1 MKYEIALDRDYP
13 DGQRDKTSL
22 GCSTGLLKKDLKV
35 PYISHCLVIILY
47 RSTMQIFLKTSQLI

>member
-22 GCSTGLLKKDLKV
+22 GYSTGLLKKDLKV
-35 PYISHCLVIILY
+35 PYI
-47 RSTMQIFLKTSQLI
+47 